1 MALYT
6 LKKEP
11 QMKNLLVWII
21 LISLEA
27 TGTSYAQESLNWNNS
42 PQNWQNSP
50 DNWDNSPQN
59 WNNSP
64 QNWNNSPNNFN
75 AINGVFDNQ
84 GRQIGYEVQAPT
96 GVTNI
101 YSNDGR
107 RMGYVPSQP
116 R

>member
-1 MALYT
+1 
-6 LKKEP
+6 
-11 QMKNLLVWII
+11 MKNLFVWII
-21 LISLEA
+21 LISEAA

-64 QNWNNSPNNFN
+64 QNWINNPNNFN
-75 AINGVFDNQ
+75 ATNGVFDNQ
-84 GRQIGYEVQAPT
+84 GRQIGYEVQTPT

-101 YSNDGR
+101 YSTDGR
-107 RMGYVPSQP
+107 RMGYVPAQQ